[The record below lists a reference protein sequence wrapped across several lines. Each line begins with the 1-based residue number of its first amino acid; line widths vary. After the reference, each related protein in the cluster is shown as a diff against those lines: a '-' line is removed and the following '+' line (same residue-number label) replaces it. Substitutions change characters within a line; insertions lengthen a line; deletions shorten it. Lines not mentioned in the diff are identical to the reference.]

1 MFGKIEGRE
10 ETVSMSLKTLAVY
23 TIVLCFS
30 TSDSRQRVAPGSGT
44 HKLTHLS
51 PFNAVSKTLGPTS
64 RQVDRVS
71 FELRGRHSVVDG

>member
-1 MFGKIEGRE
+1 MSTASSQFTVVFGKIEGRE

-30 TSDSRQRVAPGSGT
+30 TTSGSRQRVAPGSGT

-51 PFNAVSKTLGPTS
+51 PFNAPSATRSAPP
-64 RQVDRVS
+64 VDKLT
-71 FELRGRHSVVDG
+71 E